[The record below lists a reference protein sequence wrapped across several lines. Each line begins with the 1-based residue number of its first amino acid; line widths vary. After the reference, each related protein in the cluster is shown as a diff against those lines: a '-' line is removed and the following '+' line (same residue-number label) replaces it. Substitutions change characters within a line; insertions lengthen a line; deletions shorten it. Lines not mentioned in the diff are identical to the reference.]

1 MVSENSWVPGT
12 WVVPAM
18 VPSGNTWQARAYEGG
33 VNSWSGRIDY
43 WRVQDLLASVELS
56 LKEEAYSVFTRC
68 QYGQVG
74 ERLEQLAGVC
84 SGLDLAARTQLLDK
98 ASKLLNNMTA
108 YNGTDMT
115 IGNPGDTNLQ
125 PSANSTDGDASYS
138 VDTAIVRVPT
148 EDNATCLGTFSSD
161 DAAAVANASD
171 AGRRRTS
178 RRRLTQAEA
187 ENASLQDAGCWSRV
201 RNDDDVLVGQLL
213 GECVQVS
220 LGTGQQLLDGVRACL
235 KTKPERP
242 FADGYTADAFAK
254 RTTVSGV
261 DKFTP
266 VSIPIER
273 VGSQLCGK
281 ITDVGAFFCPARVA
295 ADWETATVDVGS
307 NECPIVDVIAAA
319 KEDAIIVIQEEAE
332 QAERDGQTDDGPI
345 ETDEADDDLIEGLDE
360 ASGIGVVA
368 AAALLACCCGSCCAG
383 WCWVRRRRQKQAAAV
398 KANAAS
404 AASNHALPPAQP

>member
-1 MVSENSWVPGT
+1 M
-12 WVVPAM
+12 
-18 VPSGNTWQARAYEGG
+18 
-33 VNSWSGRIDY
+33 
-43 WRVQDLLASVELS
+43 
-56 LKEEAYSVFTRC
+56 
-68 QYGQVG
+68 
-74 ERLEQLAGVC
+74 
-84 SGLDLAARTQLLDK
+84 
-98 ASKLLNNMTA
+98 
-108 YNGTDMT
+108 
-115 IGNPGDTNLQ
+115 
-125 PSANSTDGDASYS
+125 
-138 VDTAIVRVPT
+138 
-148 EDNATCLGTFSSD
+148 
-161 DAAAVANASD
+161 
-171 AGRRRTS
+171 
-178 RRRLTQAEA
+178 
-187 ENASLQDAGCWSRV
+187 
-201 RNDDDVLVGQLL
+201 
-213 GECVQVS
+213 S

-261 DKFTP
+261 DKFIP

-319 KEDAIIVIQEEAE
+319 KDDAIIVIQEEAE
-332 QAERDGQTDDGPI
+332 QAERDGQ
-345 ETDEADDDLIEGLDE
+345 TDEADDDLIEGLDE